1 MNKACKEL
9 MKKNNEREKEI
20 SEENDET
27 YTNMIVYL
35 RCADMTQYNQELVRE
50 DIIEMIL
57 DGQQRGD
64 NIEQVMGNRYQEICD
79 EIIDAMPKRTGKEKI
94 ISGLTLSLT
103 CLWILGAAFVGT
115 QFLTALLTGA
125 SFMNVT
131 ITIGQIVS
139 GALIILAANLIVV
152 YVCKTAFK
160 EQKRNKV
167 ITFFKNWG
175 ILFLVF
181 SVIIFSNVFL
191 NTPIIAVPV
200 AAAIV
205 FVCAVF
211 GLDRILSAVV

>member
-20 SEENDET
+20 FKENDET

-79 EIIDAMPKRTGKEKI
+79 EIIDAMPKRTMKEKV
-94 ISGLTLSLT
+94 ISILTMSLS
-103 CLWILGAAFVGT
+103 CLWILGAIYIAK
-115 QFLTALLTGA
+115 QLLTALLTGA
-125 SFMNVT
+125 SMLNFT
-131 ITIGQIVS
+131 LTIGQIVS
-139 GALIILAANLIVV
+139 GALIILAANIIVV

-160 EQKRNKV
+160 EKKGNKV

-175 ILFLVF
+175 ILFVVF
-181 SVIIFSNVFL
+181 SAIIFSNVFL
-191 NTPIIAVPV
+191 NTPVMVVPI
-200 AAAIV
+200 AAAIA
-205 FVCAVF
+205 FVCVVF
-211 GLDRILSAVV
+211 GADRILSAMF